1 MSHPTVKGEVV
12 LGDQN
17 GQKRTNEMEEAGGS
31 SNTKETPTKKVKAG
45 GSAKKEKDKCV
56 ETCQPGPKSGCTIRG
71 RGKPAGNLSCA
82 EVDRRLEALGVSAD
96 KASRCVKAAIQK
108 GFIKITGKDK
118 KELKQV
124 VLSEKWVCDHVLK
137 ATLED
142 LLEQSDYAGT
152 CNEENAPIRCK
163 RKKCLEEDEG
173 NFECRAYVTGICEGK
188 PSFDYGKS
196 HNHCWKCPGFGQCI
210 GDYREVHCD
219 GCGKHY
225 FGGSYEAYYCSCKK
239 GREEKKE
246 FGNGGT
252 DESD

>member
-1 MSHPTVKGEVV
+1 MSHLTVKEEVV
-12 LGDQN
+12 REDQN
-17 GQKRTNEMEEAGGS
+17 GQKRTKEMEEAGS
-31 SNTKETPTKKVKAG
+31 SNTKETPTKKVTAG

-56 ETCQPGPKSGCTIRG
+56 ETCQPGPRSGCTIRG
-71 RGKPAGNLSCA
+71 RGKPDGNLSCA

-96 KASRCVKAAIQK
+96 KASRCVKAAIMK

-124 VLSEKWVCDHVLK
+124 VHSEKWQCGHILK
-137 ATLED
+137 ATLKD
-142 LLEQSDYAGT
+142 LIEQSDYAGIS
-152 CNEENAPIRCK
+152 NEENAPVLCK
-163 RKKCLEEDEG
+163 SKKCAEEEG
-173 NFECRAYVTGICEGK
+173 SFEGRAYVTGICEGK

-225 FGGSYEAYYCSCKK
+225 FGGFYEAYYCSCKK

-246 FGNGGT
+246 FGNGST
-252 DESD
+252 AESD

>member
-1 MSHPTVKGEVV
+1 MSHLTVKEEVV
-12 LGDQN
+12 SGDLN
-17 GQKRTNEMEEAGGS
+17 GLKRANEMEEAGGS

-124 VLSEKWVCDHVLK
+124 VLSEKWVCDHILK

-142 LLEQSDYAGT
+142 LLEQSDYAGS

-188 PSFDYGKS
+188 PTFDTGRA
-196 HNHCWKCPGFGQCI
+196 HNHCVQCPGFGQCI
-210 GDYREVHCD
+210 WDYREVHCD

-225 FGGSYEAYYCSCKK
+225 FGGHHVAYYCSCKK
-239 GREEKKE
+239 SREEKKKW
-246 FGNGGT
+246 GNGC
-252 DESD
+252 SDDSD